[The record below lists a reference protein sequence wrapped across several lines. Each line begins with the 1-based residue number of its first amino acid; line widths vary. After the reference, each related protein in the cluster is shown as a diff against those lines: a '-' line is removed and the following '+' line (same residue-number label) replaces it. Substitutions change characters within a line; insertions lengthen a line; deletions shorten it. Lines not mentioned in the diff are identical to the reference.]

1 MILLL
6 DTSALVKRYREEG
19 GSQRVQH
26 LLGQARR
33 VVMAAHCKVELAA
46 GLSRD
51 WRNRLTT
58 RAQYERDLSL
68 LGEDFADFEVFP
80 LDPRIESFAMAV
92 MEGHNLQ
99 SMDALHIGTA
109 QAAHVDLFVTADP
122 HQAQAAQAVG
132 LKTELIE
139 A

>member
-6 DTSALVKRYREEG
+6 DTSALVKRYREEW
-19 GSQRVQH
+19 GSARVQA
-26 LLGQARR
+26 LLGEARQ
-33 VVMAAHCKVELAA
+33 VVMAAHCKVEIAS
-46 GLSRD
+46 GLCRD

-58 RAQYERDLSL
+58 RAQYEHEIAL
-68 LGEDFADFEVFP
+68 LGADFEDFVVMS
-80 LDPRIESFAMAV
+80 LSAQIELLAMSA
-92 MEGHNLQ
+92 MEDHCLQ
-99 SMDALHIGTA
+99 TLDALHIGTA

-122 HQAQAAQAVG
+122 HQAQAARAVG